1 MAALSS
7 LLGSSLAA
15 ASAAV
20 EQRDPKTGALAG
32 LPHFA
37 PKAKRVI
44 FLHQSGGPSQLETF
58 DYKPQ
63 LLKYQG
69 TQIPDSIRNGQ
80 RVAQTMGQS
89 TLPVTR
95 SLFSFAQ
102 HGKSGT
108 WVSELL
114 PHTAKIVDDITVI
127 KTMNTEAINHDPAI
141 TFIQTGFQ
149 QPGRPS
155 MGAWLSYGL
164 GSENQNLPT
173 FVVLLSQAHA
183 INADQPLFSRLW
195 GSGFLPSAYQGVRF
209 RHRQRAGPVSGRSAR
224 HRHGDAAGDAR
235 RRAKLNTMKHEAYGD
250 PEIETRIA
258 QYEMA
263 YRMQT
268 SVPELMDLSKE
279 PDSVFEM
286 YGPESRKA
294 GTYAANCLLARRL
307 AERDVRFIQLYHRGW
322 DQHIDLPRDLA
333 LQCRGTDQPTA
344 ALITDLKQRGL
355 LDDTLVV
362 WGGEFGRTVFSQG
375 KITEANYGRD
385 HHPRNFCM
393 WVAGGG
399 MKRGAVIGETD
410 DFSYNMRGRSGVGV
424 RPAGDH
430 PAPARDRSHEADLS
444 LPGPGL
450 PADRRSRRGGQQ
462 ADCVG
467 SATTRT
473 AIARS
478 RPFSIG
484 RCHGFGRR
492 HGFSQLAFGG
502 GDMSGADRDGPL
514 PHLPPRCCR
523 GDRGDPPD
531 AHSRPPLAP
540 VDPVHLLRSHAADR
554 RSPGVRRGAVQPVPR
569 PAGRR

>member
-1 MAALSS
+1 MTLEREFDLHLTRRQFFGLGARGIGIAALGS
-7 LLGSSLAA
+7 LLGEQVLGAEQNAA
-15 ASAAV
+15 TLTT
-20 EQRDPKTGALAG
+20 PKAGGLPG

-58 DYKPQ
+58 DYKPGLSQ
-63 LLKYQG
+63 FQG
-69 TQIPDSIRNGQ
+69 TQIPDSVRMGQ

-89 TLPVTR
+89 TLPVAR
-95 SLFSFAQ
+95 SVFGFAQ
-102 HGKSGT
+102 HGRSGT
-108 WVSELL
+108 WVSDLL

-127 KTMNTEAINHDPAI
+127 KTMYTDAINHDPAI

-155 MGAWLSYGL
+155 IGAWLSYGL
-164 GSENQNLPT
+164 GTDNQNLPA

-195 GSGFLPSAYQGVRF
+195 ASGFLPSSYQGVRF
-209 RHRQRAGPVSGRSAR
+209 RAGSAPVLFLDDPPGMSKP
-224 HRHGDAAGDAR
+224 AR
-235 RRAKLNTMKHEAYGD
+235 RQMLDAVAKLNTLRHDAYGD

-286 YGPESRKA
+286 YGPESRKP

-307 AERDVRFIQLYHRGW
+307 AERNVRFIQLYHRGW
-322 DQHIDLPRDLA
+322 DQHKDLPRDLA

-375 KITEANYGRD
+375 KLTEVNYGRD
-385 HHPRNFCM
+385 HHPRNFAM
-393 WVAGGG
+393 WIAGGG
-399 MKRGAVIGETD
+399 IKQGFALGETD
-410 DFSYNMRGRSGVGV
+410 DFSYNIVS
-424 RPAGDH
+424 
-430 PAPARDRSHEADLS
+430 
-444 LPGPGL
+444 
-450 PADRRSRRGGQQ
+450 
-462 ADCVG
+462 
-467 SATTRT
+467 
-473 AIARS
+473 
-478 RPFSIG
+478 
-484 RCHGFGRR
+484 
-492 HGFSQLAFGG
+492 
-502 GDMSGADRDGPL
+502 
-514 PHLPPRCCR
+514 
-523 GDRGDPPD
+523 
-531 AHSRPPLAP
+531 
-540 VDPVHLLRSHAADR
+540 DPVSVFDLQATILHLLGIDHTKLTYRF
-554 RSPGVRRGAVQPVPR
+554 Q
-569 PAGRR
+569 GRDFRLTDVHGEVVKKILA